1 MTDARRPILF
11 TLGVFAVLALLP
23 AVFALTGWTS
33 GMGLATRIVIYAI
46 AVVALD
52 LIIGYG
58 AMVSFGHA
66 MFFGVGG
73 YVVAIVAHHT
83 GLGELPFG
91 GTNAAFIVWPLA
103 ILACAA
109 LGLVVGW
116 LALKT
121 TGVQFIMI
129 TLAFA
134 QMVFFLLISVQVYG
148 GDDGMMID
156 RRNTLPFVDIGRPLI
171 FYYLCLLLLAV
182 WLGFCR
188 MFVNSRF
195 GLVLQ
200 ALRQSERRAVN
211 LGIAPLSFRLA
222 TFVTSAMGTGL
233 AGVLWA
239 NYARFVSPD
248 MAAWTKSGEFMAM
261 VVLGGLGTLTGPIV
275 GAAAFVGLEELLS
288 MWTEHWMIV
297 MGPLLVIVALFRRRG
312 LVGSLLGGDRAH

>member
-1 MTDARRPILF
+1 MTASRRPLLF
-11 TLGVFAVLALLP
+11 TLALFAVFATLP
-23 AVFALTGWTS
+23 AVFALTGWTG
-33 GMGLATRIVIYAI
+33 GMGLATRILIYAT

-73 YVVAIVAHHT
+73 YAVAVVAHHT
-83 GLGELPFG
+83 GLGEMPFG
-91 GTNAAFIVWPLA
+91 GSNAALVVWPIA
-103 ILACAA
+103 IVVCGL
-109 LGLVVGW
+109 LGFVVGW

-121 TGVQFIMI
+121 SGVQFIMI

-134 QMVFFLLISVQVYG
+134 QMVFFLLVSVQSWG

-156 RRNTLPFVDIGRPLI
+156 RRNTLPFVDIGRPTT
-171 FYYLCLLLLAV
+171 FYYVCLAV
-182 WLGFCR
+182 LVMWFAFCR
-188 MFVNSRF
+188 MLVNSRF

-261 VVLGGLGTLTGPIV
+261 VVLGGLGTLVGPIV
-275 GAAAFVGLEELLS
+275 GAAAFVGLEEVLS
-288 MWTEHWMIV
+288 TWTQHWMIV
-297 MGPLLVIVALFRRRG
+297 MGPLLVIVALYRRRG
-312 LVGSLLGGDRAH
+312 LVGSFLGGDRAH